1 MTYPSIRFGPST
13 TAKLDHSQVPILT
26 PFTKLE
32 TSYIFSGSGG
42 SFMSDDDAGANK
54 YIAPDTK
61 NKTQFW

>member
-1 MTYPSIRFGPST
+1 LTP
-13 TAKLDHSQVPILT
+13 TAKLES
-26 PFTKLE
+26 
-32 TSYIFSGSGG
+32 SYIFSGSGG